1 MKIISFLMHYF
12 SNSDADQV
20 TRDQTIS
27 AKRPIRRESLLAV
40 VLAVSLSDF
49 VSSMMF
55 TDNCPSHMR
64 IFLPLV
70 CSDGNI
76 LFDGLVSTSISS
88 FLKPKLDRPAHCC
101 VYCSSLS
108 IGCCPLT
115 SNVSQVDR
123 TWAFLRIYIQW
134 HLRPSLII
142 ISSIN
147 FHMHG
152 MRSFKLRER
161 RRFTQVSLLD
171 FDLGINHEQ
180 VFQAILMDI
189 QHRDRSAVA
198 CGHIKKLKTYRFCQ
212 RIRYPLTTMKSK

>member
-1 MKIISFLMHYF
+1 MKIISFLTHYF
-12 SNSDADQV
+12 SNSDVDQV

-88 FLKPKLDRPAHCC
+88 FLKPKLDRPAALLCLLLIA
-101 VYCSSLS
+101 VNWVLS
-108 IGCCPLT
+108 IDFKCIAGGSYLGFPPNLYAV
-115 SNVSQVDR
+115 VS
-123 TWAFLRIYIQW
+123 
-134 HLRPSLII
+134 
-142 ISSIN
+142 
-147 FHMHG
+147 
-152 MRSFKLRER
+152 
-161 RRFTQVSLLD
+161 
-171 FDLGINHEQ
+171 
-180 VFQAILMDI
+180 
-189 QHRDRSAVA
+189 
-198 CGHIKKLKTYRFCQ
+198 
-212 RIRYPLTTMKSK
+212 